1 MSLVTPLIEVFK
13 YALEPIAPFTWFGL
27 GISTLDVIAAFRICI
42 VLRQIKE
49 ILHLQHAGVPGSIP
63 VEKKSFMK
71 NLSTT
76 LTVVFGGEAMTGPM
90 LGVPPSFMLSGTVT
104 GLYTAVQAIVEL
116 LPVVPSPSIHTELPL
131 SIVDGFTRALLLCS
145 LIPPSVTTNAS
156 QIISSSPWTLLLTSL
171 ITANGGF
178 FLTNMLSFL
187 HPTPLALQTPP
198 ELQPYGWTTTD
209 LWCAP
214 LITGLYA
221 LLTHAQPFWAEAHVF
236 IINLMGGSVDF
247 GRGHEKEV
255 APVDPEVAR
264 AVCAAV
270 LSILFAART
279 VKNFSGPTMPSLEG
293 AREQRSKKTLK
304 RNGKAKTQ

>member
-1 MSLVTPLIEVFK
+1 
-13 YALEPIAPFTWFGL
+13 
-27 GISTLDVIAAFRICI
+27 
-42 VLRQIKE
+42 
-49 ILHLQHAGVPGSIP
+49 
-63 VEKKSFMK
+63 
-71 NLSTT
+71 
-76 LTVVFGGEAMTGPM
+76 
-90 LGVPPSFMLSGTVT
+90 
-104 GLYTAVQAIVEL
+104 
-116 LPVVPSPSIHTELPL
+116 
-131 SIVDGFTRALLLCS
+131 
-145 LIPPSVTTNAS
+145 
-156 QIISSSPWTLLLTSL
+156 
-171 ITANGGF
+171 
-178 FLTNMLSFL
+178 MLSFL

-304 RNGKAKTQ
+304 RSRFPATFEMNVLICQSYRWEGQDPIAKTIQDQFNPHFHLLRYSTLCTARKSEYTKVLFFCLMSHHARVFPLDYNLDFRLSGYHLTSN